1 MPMSL
6 RRILRLT
13 LFGSLVCV
21 AGCQTPKPPVFQNLP
36 PLADLAVE
44 AEPAPGIETLT
55 SAKAAAD
62 YDVSVEAW
70 GVRGWATVARIC
82 RWAKANG
89 AKVDCPK
96 P

>member
-1 MPMSL
+1 M
-6 RRILRLT
+6 
-13 LFGSLVCV
+13 
-21 AGCQTPKPPVFQNLP
+21 P

-44 AEPAPGIETLT
+44 AKPRPSIDTLT

-62 YDVSVEAW
+62 YDVAVEGW
-70 GVRGWATVARIC
+70 GDRGWLQVGRLC